1 MISNSVHNVSP
12 YLAESG
18 NQYRQQIEDKKPVTI
33 QPVEPPIEEK
43 KPPVLDKGQLPEDI
57 EAKQIEENIQTRR
70 DNARQAAVYAEE
82 LRQTQKNI
90 DTYVNAT
97 SDSDDKGDS
106 NETKNAADIEPAVV
120 YEKTLDYQKRNDLL
134 AAFEKATTPEGLGIK
149 VNIML

>member
-18 NQYRQQIEDKKPVTI
+18 NQYRQQLENKN
-33 QPVEPPIEEK
+33 PVEEKPTHPIEKPEKPPI
-43 KPPVLDKGQLPEDI
+43 LDKGQLPEDI

-82 LRQTQKNI
+82 LRQTQRNI

-97 SDSDDKGDS
+97 SDSDDT
-106 NETKNAADIEPAVV
+106 NNTKNAADLNPANV

-134 AAFEKATTPEGLGIK
+134 AAFEQATTPEGLGMKI
-149 VNIML
+149 NIML

>member
-1 MISNSVHNVSP
+1 M
-12 YLAESG
+12 
-18 NQYRQQIEDKKPVTI
+18 
-33 QPVEPPIEEK
+33 
-43 KPPVLDKGQLPEDI
+43 
-57 EAKQIEENIQTRR
+57 
-70 DNARQAAVYAEE
+70 YAEE

>member
-18 NQYRQQIEDKKPVTI
+18 NQYRQQIEDKNPVTI
-33 QPVEPPIEEK
+33 QPVVPPIEEEE
-43 KPPVLDKGQLPEDI
+43 PPVLDKGQLPEDL

-90 DTYVNAT
+90 DTYVNA
-97 SDSDDKGDS
+97 SSSSDDSIDT
-106 NETKNAADIEPAVV
+106 NDTKNAADINPGNV

-134 AAFEKATTPEGLGIK
+134 AAFEQATTPEGLGMKI
-149 VNIML
+149 NIML